1 MCKFLD
7 RIDSRVPHRSVLGPF
22 PFNIY
27 LNDLFFLLNDID
39 VSNFADDTTGYVFDV
54 NLETTLGKLEEN
66 SELAITWF
74 EKICIKLNTEKCYMI
89 KI

>member
-1 MCKFLD
+1 MSKFLN
-7 RIDSRVPHRSVLGPF
+7 RIDSRVTHRSVLGPF
-22 PFNIY
+22 LFNIC
-27 LNDLFFLLNDID
+27 LNDLSFLLNDID
-39 VSNFADDTTGYVFDV
+39 VCNFADDTTAYVSDV